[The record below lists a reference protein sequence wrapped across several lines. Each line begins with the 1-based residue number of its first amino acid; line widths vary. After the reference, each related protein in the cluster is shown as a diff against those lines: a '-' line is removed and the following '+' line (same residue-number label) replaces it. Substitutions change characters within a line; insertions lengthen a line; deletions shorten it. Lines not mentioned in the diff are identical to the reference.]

1 MPSTPARRRQQ
12 YQRDKR
18 RRQKEAEKRKV
29 TTAQIEREERM
40 ERKQQPVPYE
50 TKSRPVMFSDE
61 QWNFCKE
68 QQYGASHFLRKIV
81 DQYRHGEFPS
91 SGGLYWY
98 MENEILPRIKSSGEK
113 DIAKDME
120 TFLQAW
126 KKSNSQWGLRHEF

>member
-1 MPSTPARRRQQ
+1 
-12 YQRDKR
+12 
-18 RRQKEAEKRKV
+18 
-29 TTAQIEREERM
+29 
-40 ERKQQPVPYE
+40 
-50 TKSRPVMFSDE
+50 MFSDE